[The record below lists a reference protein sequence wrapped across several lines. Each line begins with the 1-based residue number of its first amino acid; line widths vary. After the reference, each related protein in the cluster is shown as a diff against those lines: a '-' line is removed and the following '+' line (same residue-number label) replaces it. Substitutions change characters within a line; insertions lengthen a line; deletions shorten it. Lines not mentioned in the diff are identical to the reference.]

1 MTTRWKHD
9 ARRKRTS
16 ASLPGGESLERRH
29 LLAITASVTSGELR
43 IGFTSS
49 AAAEQIARLSSDG
62 TNYTVRNTNNVSVGT
77 FAVSAVNSIMV
88 TGLTAVERFEIPA
101 TSTREI
107 ADPITVAA
115 TVETTVIGRAIAT
128 SAGGV
133 QIGSPAI
140 TLAAGVTTA
149 AAQTYAGN
157 VTLATGT
164 LVAASTAGADI
175 RFESTVTG
183 VAGSELV
190 VETAG
195 AATVLGGLSGP
206 ARLIKR
212 GAGGLRLPSSGSFN
226 GGTAVEAGELAV
238 TRSGGLGAGTLQ
250 LAANTRLKLDAG
262 TTPVDVATLTVANGG
277 RIDVGVGGL
286 RIATGGASLA
296 TVRSLLAAGRNG
308 GTWDGAAGIV
318 SRDAAATIGR
328 GVGVVVADDGS
339 LRVAFAAAGDTNLD
353 GSVDM
358 LDCSTILAGA
368 KFDSGDPA
376 SWIDGDTTYDGVVD
390 ILDIADV
397 FSGSLYDAGPY
408 LPATTLPAGFSET
421 WETLATATLP
431 ASAWQLQ
438 TGGWGTVDQQDVRG
452 AGRKHAVAA
461 GQATRLMRPIDLA
474 AQNHVVLQG
483 WLSSTGTTDRSM
495 LGLASFPTVTN
506 NALVQMGANG
516 KSTYRIEYGNLAAGS
531 APIEIDTTLPVEAGW
546 HFMRLDLVRDPT
558 DTTLWQATWRGWN
571 TARTIEKTQS
581 FSWRFDAGGV
591 NWAMLG
597 SSAATAGSV
606 AWDAIDI
613 GPLGTVGPPPALPT
627 TTPQVVGTASSTI
640 AGWEP
645 SRAVDGNAS
654 TVYSSTSHG
663 ATAVATEWVALDVGK
678 VATMSGL
685 KIYPRG
691 NACFPVDYQIQSS
704 TDMITWTTVPGMT
717 FTGQTAPAT
726 SVTHTFA
733 SAIQARGLR
742 IYATKLSSD
751 GFNHYLQI
759 ADMQVPEFLPSDL
772 QAWVSPAELRDKK
785 VINTGIFSR
794 VTFEDPDAPMPHYL
808 ATHPDYLANTPFDG
822 ITIPVPIDPAWTTS
836 QGLVSRPI
844 YGLNQLTM
852 LNVPIPWSVVQGAVN
867 DLKQVQW
874 GHVTDNFLWYGFSE
888 FASDEDAATK
898 SVNPSSAADW
908 NVVVQN
914 AALCARMCREAGLKG
929 FMMDPEQ
936 YGHYPTGEYY
946 PFGLGT
952 AATWRARGEQWIKAV
967 QAEYPE
973 IILNSFFTWGPESQ
987 PGGWADYPNLANF
1000 MNGVLAGIQSPARII
1015 HGWESTFW
1023 YGMNRT
1029 IDGISTQFAGD
1040 RTVYA
1045 QTRSDIRNSW
1055 RSFSDDPAKYDAF
1068 VDVGMAAWVESDP
1081 YNLPDGWPTGFVNDP
1096 GPWSNLAATLAYSDE
1111 YVWTWSEH
1119 TNYSQQRATLNP
1131 FLASLAN
1138 RTFNTGTEQA
1148 TTFIDDFATD
1158 PLKRGWSFD
1167 FNMLDIGRD
1176 IGRLSVAM
1184 TTDSL
1189 AYAWSPADGAVAVRS
1204 NWKRGA
1210 FDAIEGLPTAQRR
1223 RYTKPIEAATR
1234 SSDIHTEVDFTVDAF
1249 GSDPDN
1255 PILLGLFHSQAT
1267 TDRQSLC
1274 LRIDGSST
1282 VSVVLAGDGTPL
1294 SLPLA
1299 PAAPLTTGTGYRVV
1313 LDYAAATR
1321 TLSARLLARGGMTT
1335 VAATSTQVPGTV
1347 GAFVLDEAGLAQR
1360 EAAVSTSAAQ
1370 AHRFRLDAFA
1380 FGTSLPTARAS
1391 ATADS
1396 TAAGEPTAF
1405 SSAELAFAALAFDQ
1419 STTVGTNGA
1428 KKRLI

>member
-1 MTTRWKHD
+1 MAPRSRPD
-9 ARRKRTS
+9 SKRTKPS
-16 ASLPGGESLERRH
+16 SLPGGESLERRH
-29 LLAITASVTSGELR
+29 LLAVTASLTSGELR
-43 IGFTSS
+43 IGFTAS

-77 FAVSAVNSIMV
+77 FAVSSVNSITV
-88 TGLTAVERFEIPA
+88 TGLAAVERFEIPS
-101 TSTREI
+101 TSSREI
-107 ADPITVAA
+107 TDPITVAA
-115 TVETTVIGRAIAT
+115 TVETTIIGRSITTA
-128 SAGGV
+128 SGGV
-133 QIGSPAI
+133 LIGSPTI
-140 TLAAGVTTA
+140 TLAAAVTTA
-149 AAQTYAGN
+149 GGQTYAGN
-157 VTLATGT
+157 VTLPTGSLAVT
-164 LVAASTAGADI
+164 STTSGDV

-183 VAGSELV
+183 VTGSELV
-190 VETAG
+190 IETG
-195 AATVLGGLSGP
+195 GTATVLGGLSGP

-212 GAGGLRLPSSGSFN
+212 GAGRLRLPSAAEFN
-226 GGTAVEAGELAV
+226 GGTAVEAGEMAV
-238 TRSGGLGAGTLQ
+238 TRSGGLGAGGVRV
-250 LAANTRLKLDAG
+250 AATGKLSIDAG
-262 TTPVDVATLTVANGG
+262 TSLVDIASLAVAAGG
-277 RIDVGVGGL
+277 RIDVGAGGL
-286 RIATGGASLA
+286 RIATGGYDLA
-296 TVRSLLAAGRNG
+296 AVRSLLATGWNG
-308 GTWDGAAGIV
+308 GSWDGATGII
-318 SRDAAATIGR
+318 SRVAASASGR
-328 GVGVVVADDGS
+328 GVGYVVGDDGS
-339 LRVAFAAAGDTNLD
+339 LRVAFAAFGDTNLD
-353 GSVDM
+353 GIVDM
-358 LDCSTILAGA
+358 LDANALLGGG
-368 KFDSGDPA
+368 KFDSGLTA
-376 SWIDGDTTYDGVVD
+376 SWTDGDTNYDGLVD
-390 ILDIADV
+390 VLDIASI
-397 FSGSLYDAGPY
+397 FGGSLYDTGSY
-408 LPATTLPAGFSET
+408 LPATAIAKGFSES
-421 WETLATATLP
+421 WETLATNTLP
-431 ASAWQLQ
+431 SSAWQLQ
-438 TGGWGTVDQQDVRG
+438 TGGWGVIDQQDVRN
-452 AGRKHAVAA
+452 AGRKHAVAV
-461 GQATRLMRPIDLA
+461 GQSTRLLRPVDLVG
-474 AQNHVVLQG
+474 QDHVVLQG
-483 WLSSTGTTDRSM
+483 WLFSSGSTDRSM

-506 NALVQMGANG
+506 NSLVQMGATG

-531 APIEIDTTLPVEAGW
+531 TPIEIDTTLPVEAGW
-546 HFMRLDLVRDPT
+546 HFMRLDLIRDTT
-558 DTTLWQATWRGWN
+558 DATLWQATWRGWN

-581 FSWRFDAGGV
+581 FSWRFDSAGV
-591 NWAMLG
+591 NWATLG
-597 SSAATAGSV
+597 SAAATAGAV
-606 AWDAIDI
+606 AWDNVDV
-613 GPLGTVGPPPALPT
+613 GPLGLVGPPAALPT
-627 TTPQVVGTASSTI
+627 TGLQIVGTASSNLS
-640 AGWEP
+640 GWEP
-645 SRAVDGNAS
+645 ARAVDGNAS

-678 VATMSGL
+678 VASMSGL
-685 KIYPRG
+685 TIYPRG

-794 VTFEDPDAPMPHYL
+794 VSFEDPDAPMPRYL

-822 ITIPVPIDPAWTTS
+822 ITIPVPIDPAWTTA
-836 QGLVSRPI
+836 QGLVSRPV

-898 SVNPSSAADW
+898 SVNPDSAADW

-946 PFGLGT
+946 PFGLGS
-952 AATWRARGEQWIKAV
+952 AATWRARGEQWIRAV
-967 QAEYPE
+967 QAEFPE
-973 IILNSFFTWGPESQ
+973 IILNSFFSWGPETQ

-1000 MNGVLAGIQSPARII
+1000 MNGVLAGIQTPARII

-1029 IDGISTQFAGD
+1029 IDGVPTQFAGD

-1055 RSFSDDPAKYDAF
+1055 RNFSDDPAKYDAF
-1068 VDVGMAAWVESDP
+1068 VDVGMAAWVDSDP
-1081 YNLPDGWPTGFVNDP
+1081 YNLTDGWPSGYLSDP

-1111 YVWTWSEH
+1111 YVWMWSEH
-1119 TNYSQQRATLNP
+1119 SNYSQQRATLNP

-1148 TTFIDDFATD
+1148 ATFTETFTTD
-1158 PLKRGWSFD
+1158 PMQRGWSFD

-1184 TTDSL
+1184 TTDSM
-1189 AYAWSPADGAVAVRS
+1189 AYAWSQSAGAVGVRGNWTRGPLDAV
-1204 NWKRGA
+1204 
-1210 FDAIEGLPTAQRR
+1210 EGLAAAQRR

-1234 SSDIHTEVDFTVDAF
+1234 SSDIHAEIDFAVDAF
-1249 GSDPDN
+1249 GSDPTN
-1255 PILLGLFHSQAT
+1255 PILLGLFHSQST

-1274 LRIDGSST
+1274 LRIDGDST
-1282 VSVVLAGDGTPL
+1282 VSVVLAGDGTPF

-1299 PAAPLTTGTGYRVV
+1299 PAAPLATGTGYRIV

-1321 TLSARLLARGGMTT
+1321 TLTGRLIARGDMTT
-1335 VAATSTQVPGTV
+1335 VATATSVVPTSV

-1360 EAAVSTSAAQ
+1360 ETAISTPAAQ
-1370 AHRFRLDAFA
+1370 AHRYRLDAFA
-1380 FGTSLPTARAS
+1380 FGATLPVLTAS
-1391 ATADS
+1391 ATAGPVLTTETAVISS
-1396 TAAGEPTAF
+1396 TD
-1405 SSAELAFAALAFDQ
+1405 LAFAALAYEQ
-1419 STTVGTNGA
+1419 ATTGDTNGA

>member
-1 MTTRWKHD
+1 MTTRWKHN
-9 ARRKRTS
+9 ARRMRFS
-16 ASLPGGESLERRH
+16 PSLPGGEPLEQRR
-29 LLAITASVTSGELR
+29 LLAVTASVTSGELR
-43 IGFTSS
+43 IGFTPS
-49 AAAEQIARLSSDG
+49 AAAEQVARLSSDG
-62 TNYTVRNTNNVSVGT
+62 TKYTVRNTNNVSIGT
-77 FAVSAVNSIMV
+77 FAVSAVNSITV
-88 TGLTAVERFEIPA
+88 TGLTAVERFEIPS

-115 TVETTVIGRAIAT
+115 TVETTAIGRAIAT
-128 SAGGV
+128 SSGGV

-140 TLAAGVTTA
+140 TLTADVTTA

-157 VTLATGT
+157 VTLATGSIVT
-164 LVAASTAGADI
+164 ASTGAADI

-183 VAGSELV
+183 VSGSVLV

-195 AATVLGGLSGP
+195 SAVVLGGLSGS
-206 ARLIKR
+206 ARLVKR
-212 GAGGLRLPSSGSFN
+212 GVGGLRLPSAAAFD
-226 GGTAVEAGELAV
+226 GGTAVEAGELTVAR
-238 TRSGGLGAGTLQ
+238 TKGLGAGGLQ
-250 LAANTRLKLDAG
+250 VTANAKLKLDAG
-262 TTPVDVATLTVANGG
+262 TSLLDVASLTASTGG
-277 RIDVGVGGL
+277 QIDIGVGGL
-286 RIATGGASLA
+286 RIAAGGYDLAAVRSMLVTGRAGGSWQGAS
-296 TVRSLLAAGRNG
+296 
-308 GTWDGAAGIV
+308 GIV
-318 SRDAAATIGR
+318 SRDATAASGRSIGMV
-328 GVGVVVADDGS
+328 VGDDGS
-339 LRVAFAAAGDTNLD
+339 LRVAFGADGDTNIDGYTDALD
-353 GSVDM
+353 ATNM
-358 LDCSTILAGA
+358 LTGA
-368 KFDSGDPA
+368 KFDTGRTA
-376 SWIDGDTTYDGVVD
+376 SWTDGDNNYDEVFD
-390 ILDIADV
+390 ILDVAN
-397 FSGSLYDAGPY
+397 FFTNALYDAGPY
-408 LPATTLPAGFSET
+408 LPVSTVPTRFSEA
-421 WETLATATLP
+421 WESLATATLP

-438 TGGWGTVDQQDVRG
+438 TGGWGAIEQQDVRN

-461 GQATRLMRPIDLA
+461 GQATRLMRPVDLA
-474 AQNHVVLQG
+474 AQDHVVLQG
-483 WLSSTGTTDRSM
+483 WLFSTGTTDRSM

-506 NALVQMGANG
+506 NALVQMGATG

-546 HFMRLDLVRDPT
+546 HFMRLDLVRDT
-558 DTTLWQATWRGWN
+558 SDATLWQATWRGWN

-581 FSWRFDAGGV
+581 FSWRFDSAGV
-591 NWAMLG
+591 NWATLG
-597 SSAATAGSV
+597 SAAATAGTV
-606 AWDAIDI
+606 AWDNVDV
-613 GPLGTVGPPPALPT
+613 GPLGKVGPPPALPAT
-627 TTPQVVGTASSTI
+627 ASLIVGTASSNI

-645 SRAVDGNAS
+645 SKAVDGNVG
-654 TVYSSTSHG
+654 TIYSSTSRG

-717 FTGQTAPAT
+717 FTDQTAPAT
-726 SVTHTFA
+726 SVTHAFSTP
-733 SAIQARGLR
+733 IQARGLR

-751 GFNHYLQI
+751 GVNHYLQI

-794 VTFEDPDAPMPHYL
+794 VNPADPDWPSPQYL

-822 ITIPVPIDPAWTTS
+822 LTIPVPIDQAWTTS
-836 QGLVSRPI
+836 QGLVSQPV

-852 LNVPIPWSVVQGAVN
+852 LNVPIPWSVVEGAVN

-898 SVNPSSAADW
+898 SVNPSSSADW

-914 AALCARMCREAGLKG
+914 AAICARMCREAGLKG

-946 PFGLGT
+946 PFGLGS
-952 AATWRARGEQWIKAV
+952 AATWRSRGEQWIKAV
-967 QAEYPE
+967 QSEYPE
-973 IILNSFFTWGPESQ
+973 ILLNSFFSWGPESE
-987 PGGWADYPNLANF
+987 PGGWDDYPNLSHF
-1000 MNGVLAGIQSPARII
+1000 MDGVLAGIEAPARII

-1029 IDGISTQFAGD
+1029 VDGVPTQYAGD

-1055 RSFSDDPAKYDAF
+1055 RAFSDNPAKYDAF
-1068 VDVGMAAWVESDP
+1068 VDVGMAAWVDSDP
-1081 YNLPDGWPTGFVNDP
+1081 YNLPDGWPTGFLNDP

-1119 TNYSQQRATLNP
+1119 TNYPQTRGVLNP

-1138 RTFNTGTEQA
+1138 RTFNTGAEQA
-1148 TTFIDDFATD
+1148 TAFTEDFTTD
-1158 PLKRGWSFD
+1158 PMKNGWSFD

-1189 AYAWSPADGAVAVRS
+1189 AYAWSQADGAVDVRG

-1210 FDAIEGLPTAQRR
+1210 FDAIEGLAAAQRR
-1223 RYTKPIEAATR
+1223 RYTKPIEAVTR
-1234 SSDIHTEVDFTVDAF
+1234 SSDIHSEIDFTVEAF

-1274 LRIDGSST
+1274 LRIIDGSTASI
-1282 VSVVLAGDGTPL
+1282 VLAGDGTPF
-1294 SLPLA
+1294 SLPLT
-1299 PAAPLTTGTGYRVV
+1299 PVSPLTVGTNYRVV

-1321 TLSARLLARGGMTT
+1321 TLSAQLLARGGMTT
-1335 VAATSTQVPGTV
+1335 VATATATVPATV
-1347 GAFVLDEAGLAQR
+1347 GSFVLDEAGLAQR
-1360 EAAVSTSAAQ
+1360 ETAIDTLAAQ

-1380 FGTSLPTARAS
+1380 FGAALPAQA
-1391 ATADS
+1391 ATAASGTTSQATPISS
-1396 TAAGEPTAF
+1396 T
-1405 SSAELAFAALAFDQ
+1405 ELALAALAYEQ
-1419 STTVGTNGA
+1419 PKTVGTTGA